1 MLSRRVIQFYKPVAQ
16 IINEGYFFTRTNL
29 IFGLMKF
36 AYPGFLF
43 ALFTLALP
51 IFLHFYNLRKYKRLY
66 FSNLQFVK
74 QLDQESKSTKKLKHL
89 LVLIARCLAITLLVL
104 GFAQPFIPNTAT
116 SKNGANV
123 LAIYVDN
130 SFSMTLK
137 GTDGELLSEAKEAAK
152 KIIKKSPNNT
162 RYLITTNA
170 LSGSEN
176 QLCNATDALERID
189 NIKTSALTRNSE
201 TILNWQRER
210 LNSID
215 TQLEKIGQRSYIFL
229 SDFQKS
235 TAKMDALEKDE
246 NASYYPIQIVAQ
258 NKQNVYIDS
267 VWFASPFRKAG
278 TVNKLFIRVK
288 QTILSPINTEV
299 NVKIGDI
306 NRSLFVEFTN
316 KNEAIA
322 TLSYTEQSEGWK
334 NGCVKVQDS
343 EITFDDSYYFSYEV
357 KKHIDLVVLNGESA
371 QESIPLVYSLDTYF
385 TTQVI
390 PEGSF
395 SPDALNGKNVIVLNG
410 LNSISSGLA
419 EQLVA
424 FSKKGGSVLLFPGE
438 NIDFSSWNACLSKLG
453 LPQLGGIQNAAT
465 KIKSIAYDDPFFENV
480 FEKKPTQLN
489 LPAFSKTYT
498 IAKNT
503 NAKPLIFLQNGA
515 ALFAA
520 SLGARK
526 NYLFG
531 AALTPSFGTFVSDAL
546 YSTLL
551 IHVAELSQ
559 NSKALS
565 FTVGEENTYPL
576 PLLANPEEAIHLK
589 NETIDFI
596 PERME
601 IDGKTIFSLANDNAL
616 EALSPGVFT
625 LAGSNKIAEIA
636 LNYNRA
642 ESNCESYST
651 AEIENLFELR
661 GIKNVK
667 LNTLVSGANL
677 LEINLST
684 TKEYWRLCLFLA
696 LLFLLIEM
704 ALIKFIK

>member
-1 MLSRRVIQFYKPVAQ
+1 
-16 IINEGYFFTRTNL
+16 
-29 IFGLMKF
+29 MKF

-74 QLDQESKSTKKLKHL
+74 KLDQESKSTKKLKHL
-89 LVLIARCLAITLLVL
+89 LVLITRCLAIALLVV
-104 GFAQPFIPNTAT
+104 GFAQPFIPHTTT
-116 SKNGANV
+116 SKIGANV

-152 KIIKKSPNNT
+152 KIIKKAPNNT

-176 QLCNATDALERID
+176 QLCSATDALERID
-189 NIKTSALTRNSE
+189 NIKTSAITRTSE

-215 TQLEKIGQRSYIFL
+215 AQLEKIGQRSYIFL

-235 TAKMDALEKDE
+235 TSKLNALEKDE

-278 TVNKLFIRVK
+278 TVNELFIRVK
-288 QTILSPINTEV
+288 QTILTPTNTEI

-306 NRSLFVEFTN
+306 NRNLFVEFSN
-316 KNEAIA
+316 KNEAIV
-322 TLSYTEQSEGWK
+322 TLSYTEVSEGWK
-334 NGCVKVQDS
+334 NGCVKVQDT

-371 QESIPLVYSLDTYF
+371 QESIALIYSLDDYF
-385 TTQVI
+385 ATQI
-390 PEGSF
+390 IAEGAF
-395 SPDALNGKNVIVLNG
+395 SPDVLNGKNALVLNG

-419 EQLVA
+419 TQLID
-424 FSKKGGSVLLFPGE
+424 FSKKGGSILLFPGE
-438 NIDFSSWNACLSKLG
+438 NIDFTSWNAILNKLG
-453 LPQLGGIQNAAT
+453 LPQLGGIQSAAT

-489 LPAFSKTYT
+489 LPAFSRTYT
-498 IAKNT
+498 LAKNS

-515 ALFAA
+515 TLFAS
-520 SLGARK
+520 SLGTRK

-551 IHVAELSQ
+551 IRVAELSQ
-559 NSKALS
+559 NNVALS
-565 FTVGEENTYPL
+565 FTIGEENSYPL
-576 PLLANPEEAIHLK
+576 PLLINPEEAIHLK

-601 IDGKTIFSLANDNAL
+601 VDGKTIFSLANDNAL
-616 EALSPGVFT
+616 EALSPGIFLLQGT
-625 LAGSNKIAEIA
+625 NKIAEIA
-636 LNYNRA
+636 LNYNRD
-642 ESNCESYST
+642 ESNSESYT
-651 AEIENLFELR
+651 AGELENLFALK
-661 GIKNVK
+661 GIQNLK
-667 LNTLVSGANL
+667 LSTLINGTNL
-677 LEINLST
+677 LDINLNT

-696 LLFLLIEM
+696 LMFLLIEM
-704 ALIKFIK
+704 ALIKLLK